1 MVALRSTNNIALV
14 ETVFHAIVIM
24 SPGNN
29 FLLCTLY
36 IRHSAKRTSTCI
48 SIKLQES
55 LICLQVGVMQYRRCN
70 QGAGNRDEI
79 YLHWIRAST
88 FETTFDKLDRCHR
101 NDVSIM
107 LHRKYLIGRKIATEH
122 FLTYTRSLEK
132 NICMQ
137 LIGVKRRKVH
147 FTVWRPSGTS
157 PMVWVIKKTISVIFE
172 INKL

>member
-79 YLHWIRAST
+79 YLH
-88 FETTFDKLDRCHR
+88 
-101 NDVSIM
+101 
-107 LHRKYLIGRKIATEH
+107 
-122 FLTYTRSLEK
+122 
-132 NICMQ
+132 
-137 LIGVKRRKVH
+137 
-147 FTVWRPSGTS
+147 
-157 PMVWVIKKTISVIFE
+157 
-172 INKL
+172 